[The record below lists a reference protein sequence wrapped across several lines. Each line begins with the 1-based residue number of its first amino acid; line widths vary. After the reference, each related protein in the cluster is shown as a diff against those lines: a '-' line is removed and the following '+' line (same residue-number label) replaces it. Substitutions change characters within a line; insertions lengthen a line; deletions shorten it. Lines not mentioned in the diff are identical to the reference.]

1 MGQVLQAGAGQAPAR
16 QAAFKAGLAKTT
28 TAETINKVCASGML
42 AVAHA
47 ARYIGDGD
55 SRVVVAG
62 GMESMSNAPY
72 LLPGARNGYRYG
84 HGALVDAM
92 IHDGLWDYYFDEAMA
107 AQGAR
112 VAAELGVTRA
122 VQDEF
127 AYQSHKRAHDAHE
140 AGHFDAEIAPINVAT
155 KAKGKI
161 VVDALPQPARAR
173 IPAFAGA
180 PGAGGSVW
188 DHVPPQNMVA
198 DPAQYSP
205 YVTGDVPFTRVDRD
219 EPVRRDA
226 SIEAMA
232 KLKPIDKDGTI
243 TAGNAPGVNDG
254 AAALVLSSA
263 DVRAVRRR
271 RAARGDRRSRRRRVG
286 SAVSCAR
293 ARDGGA
299 EAARSARAQGVRHPR
314 LGDQRGVRR
323 GRVDRGGA
331 ARARSERH
339 QRARRGCG
347 ARASDRR
354 FRRAHRWCRRAAAA
368 AARWRAWD
376 CCDLLWRWAGGC
388 RSREGRVGVVAQGA
402 ACTSVAG
409 TRSDA
414 RRVRPNAR
422 RSAGSRHPAFARSA
436 TPRDGRA
443 RGALGT
449 MVAGDPFC
457 TDSSDR
463 KRR

>member
-1 MGQVLQAGAGQAPAR
+1 MKPGTVVLATARTPFGRLGGALASLAATSLGGDAIRNAIARAGIDPADVEHVIMGQVIQAGAGQAPAR

-42 AVAHA
+42 AVAYG
-47 ARYIGDGD
+47 ARSIGDGD
-55 SRVVVAG
+55 NRVVVAG

-72 LLPGARNGYRYG
+72 LLPGARSGYRYG
-84 HGALVDAM
+84 HGQLVDAM

-127 AYQSHKRAHDAHE
+127 AYRSHKRAHDAHE

-173 IPAFAGA
+173 VPAFAGA
-180 PGAGGSVW
+180 PGANGSVW

-226 SIEAMA
+226 SVDAMA

-263 DVRAVRRR
+263 AY
-271 RAARGDRRSRRRRVG
+271 ARSV
-286 SAVSCAR
+286 
-293 ARDGGA
+293 GA
-299 EAARSARAQGVRHPR
+299 EPLAEIVDHAGVAWDPPYLALVPAMAAQKLLDQQG
-314 LGDQRGVRR
+314 LK
-323 GRVDRGGA
+323 
-331 ARARSERH
+331 
-339 QRARRGCG
+339 
-347 ARASDRR
+347 ASDIHVWEINEA
-354 FRRAHRWCRRAAAA
+354 FAAVALTA
-368 AARWRAWD
+368 AARLGLD
-376 CCDLLWRWAGGC
+376 PTVVNVQGGA
-388 RSREGRVGVVAQGA
+388 V
-402 ACTSVAG
+402 
-409 TRSDA
+409 
-414 RRVRPNAR
+414 
-422 RSAGSRHPAFARSA
+422 
-436 TPRDGRA
+436 
-443 RGALGT
+443 ALGHPIGASGARI
-449 MVAGDPFC
+449 VGAVVQQLRRRGGGLGIAAICSGGGQGDAVLV
-457 TDSSDR
+457 
-463 KRR
+463 KVG